1 MKRLISA
8 LLALTLVLALAGCAG
23 NREPGGTITPKTD
36 ASQETITA
44 PVEETTAPAEETT
57 APVEETAAPIEETT
71 APTVSLGRMEG
82 GVYTNEYAG
91 FACSLDETWEYY
103 TAEELQDLSDLT
115 QEQLQ
120 DSALA
125 EQAGKF
131 DQITDMMAESY
142 ENLATINVN
151 YTRLSATERLSFA
164 LTSEEA
170 LIDTTLQQKDLLMQT
185 YAQAGINATGMEK
198 TQVTFLGEEHFAIH
212 TVADIEGTPYY
223 ILQLFRYNLG
233 GQYYVTLT
241 LASFVEDNT
250 ASLLDLFYAA

>member
-1 MKRLISA
+1 
-8 LLALTLVLALAGCAG
+8 
-23 NREPGGTITPKTD
+23 
-36 ASQETITA
+36 
-44 PVEETTAPAEETT
+44 
-57 APVEETAAPIEETT
+57 
-71 APTVSLGRMEG
+71 
-82 GVYTNEYAG
+82 
-91 FACSLDETWEYY
+91 
-103 TAEELQDLSDLT
+103 
-115 QEQLQ
+115 
-120 DSALA
+120 
-125 EQAGKF
+125 
-131 DQITDMMAESY
+131 MAESY

-241 LASFVEDNT
+241 LASFLEDNT
-250 ASLLDLFYAA
+250 TGLLELFYAV

>member
-8 LLALTLVLALAGCAG
+8 LLALTLGLALAGCAG
-23 NREPGGTITPKTD
+23 NREPGGTITPKNEDT
-36 ASQETITA
+36 QETTTA
-44 PVEETTAPAEETT
+44 PVEETTAPAEETA
-57 APVEETAAPIEETT
+57 APVEETAAPIEETAAPIEETT

-120 DSALA
+120 VSALA
-125 EQAGKF
+125 EQAATF

-142 ENLATINVN
+142 ENLATM
-151 YTRLSATERLSFA
+151 
-164 LTSEEA
+164 
-170 LIDTTLQQKDLLMQT
+170 QQKDLLMQT